1 MYIKI
6 RKCRECIFYI
16 SNKKC
21 SVYSNGIPEKIWDG
35 EHDHTEPYEGDG
47 GIQFEPIEE

>member
-1 MYIKI
+1 MNFISKKI
-6 RKCRECIFYI
+6 DSKIFYCKAFP
-16 SNKKC
+16 ND
-21 SVYSNGIPEKIWDG
+21 IPGKILTG